1 MFSQYGPM
9 QVSSPC
15 VGSVWFSS
23 RYFLAVASRSLLH
36 LKGGLPEPEF
46 EQQLTLQKI
55 LGSGMENNSQV
66 AV

>member
-15 VGSVWFSS
+15 VGSGWFSS

-36 LKGGLPEPEF
+36 LKGGLPVALA
-46 EQQLTLQKI
+46 QNR
-55 LGSGMENNSQV
+55 GSEAG
-66 AV
+66 